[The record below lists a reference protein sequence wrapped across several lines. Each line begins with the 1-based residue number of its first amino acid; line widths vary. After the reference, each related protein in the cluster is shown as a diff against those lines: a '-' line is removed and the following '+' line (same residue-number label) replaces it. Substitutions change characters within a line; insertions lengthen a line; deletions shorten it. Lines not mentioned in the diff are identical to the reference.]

1 MSLITHVKIRAFRS
15 SDEPETCQRFIEGH
29 LKVLENIGVK
39 KVTSAKNDW
48 VNNQN
53 SYTIIVESLEE
64 DKVYGG
70 ARLQIADG
78 VTPLPL
84 EEATGYMDK
93 NVTEIVKKQMQFG
106 TAELCGLW
114 NSREVAGLGVG
125 AFFATK
131 AGVVIAEQLSLKSIF
146 ALCAPITVKFANK
159 VGCTICKD
167 IGNQGTFYY
176 PKLDLVATIVLL
188 NDTEKLTDAEPEVRK
203 SILYLRK
210 NLQSNVTEKVPK
222 RDVHLK
228 IDYDLRIDKLKR
240 S

>member
-78 VTPLPL
+78 LTPLPL

-93 NVTEIVKKQMQFG
+93 NVAEIVKKQMQFG

-131 AGVVIAEQLSLKSIF
+131 AGVVIAEQLNLRSIF